1 MAGKPRYKNPEE
13 MQRKIDE
20 YFESIKG
27 EILTDDEGK
36 PVFTKSGEPCYIK
49 PPRPPTVT
57 GLALYLGFASRQ
69 ALINY
74 EGRSRGF
81 YDTITRAKSRI
92 EEYAETR
99 LYDRDGQR
107 GAEFNLRVNFGWN
120 INTTERNRAPMEKLD
135 ALLEEFKNAVK
146 SETD

>member
-13 MQRKIDE
+13 MQGKIDE
-20 YFESIKG
+20 YFDSIGG
-27 EILTDDEGK
+27 ELLLDDEGK
-36 PVFTKSGEPCYIK
+36 PVFTKAGEPCYIK

-74 EGRSRGF
+74 AGRSRGF
-81 YDTITRAKSRI
+81 NDTITRAKSRI

-107 GAEFNLRVNFGWN
+107 GAEFNLRVNFGWRD
-120 INTTERNRAPMEKLD
+120 TRETGLD
-135 ALLEEFKNAVK
+135 EETLHRLDRILEHIRLGE
-146 SETD
+146 